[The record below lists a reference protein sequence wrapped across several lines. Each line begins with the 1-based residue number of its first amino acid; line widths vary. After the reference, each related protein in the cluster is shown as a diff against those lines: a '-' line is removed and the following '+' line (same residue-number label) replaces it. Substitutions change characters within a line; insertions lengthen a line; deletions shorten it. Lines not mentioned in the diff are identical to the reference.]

1 MQLKAFGKI
10 ALAVAVCAPLLAQA
24 EIGVYAKAG
33 TLGFGGG
40 VGVGLTDSIT
50 ARLGYTTYDYDRDLE
65 TDDVDYNGELELGGT
80 EAMLDWHPFN
90 GSFRV
95 TGGVIFSRNK
105 IDVDAKLNRDITVNG
120 VTYDAGD
127 LGSLDGDVKFKS
139 TTPYIG
145 IGWGNVAGK
154 DGNFHFVA
162 DIGVQYLGS
171 PRVNLNG
178 SCSAQGVLTDPVA
191 CAELEDNVRAEEDD
205 LNDEVENYKWWPV
218 LNIGVGYRF

>member
-1 MQLKAFGKI
+1 MQLKLLGKS
-10 ALAVAVCAPLLAQA
+10 ALVVALCAPLLAQA
-24 EIGVYAKAG
+24 DLGVYAKAG

-40 VGVGLTDSIT
+40 IGMGLTESLN

-65 TDDVDYNGELELGGT
+65 TDDVDYKGELKLGGG

-105 IDVDAKLNRDITVNG
+105 IDVDAKLNRDVTVND

-127 LGSLDGDVKFKS
+127 LADMSGDIKFKS
-139 TTPYIG
+139 TTPYLG
-145 IGWGNVAGK
+145 IGWGNVVGEN
-154 DGNFHFVA
+154 GNFHFVA

-171 PRVNLNG
+171 PRVNLDAR
-178 SCSAQGVLTDPVA
+178 CSAQGALAAPVE
-191 CAELEDNVRAEEDD
+191 CAQLDENVQAEEDE
-205 LNDEVENYKWWPV
+205 LNDEADSYKFWPV
-218 LNIGVGYRF
+218 LNIGLAYRF